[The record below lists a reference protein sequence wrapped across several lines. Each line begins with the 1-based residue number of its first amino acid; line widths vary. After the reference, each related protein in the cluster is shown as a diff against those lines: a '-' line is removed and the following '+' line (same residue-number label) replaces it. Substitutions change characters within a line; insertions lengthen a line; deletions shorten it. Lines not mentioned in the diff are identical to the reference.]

1 MKNSVKKI
9 ISLSIIGICCLSAN
23 AFKGYYQ
30 GIGKMAGKPSD
41 LWVILELDGEDGDY
55 NIGDAYKF
63 LGAYTTTGSGNNLTV
78 SIKVPGMPNSVL
90 KTTDGGESFEGK
102 VSLPMNQ
109 NLDLWLL
116 KVPKKLKPAEES
128 KEELTRVIGLPDGY
142 NSFLLMRQNTGI
154 YCVTGEV
161 SFSNGRFS
169 IYADTPSLQD
179 LLRNMKGEYEV
190 EGNSLKL
197 KTVSGHQLKGEIF
210 NNGNY
215 IKIDLGSGAGMK
227 LSMILIR

>member
-1 MKNSVKKI
+1 MKFSMKKI
-9 ISLSIIGICCLSAN
+9 ISFFILGICFLSAN

-41 LWVILELDGEDGDY
+41 LWVTLELDGDDGDY
-55 NIGDAYKF
+55 NLGDAYHF
-63 LGAYTTTGSGNNLTV
+63 LGAYTTTGSGSNFTV

-102 VSLPMNQ
+102 ISLPMNQ

-128 KEELTRVIGLPDGY
+128 KEALTEIIGSPDGY
-142 NSFLLMRQNTGI
+142 NSFLLMKQNSGI
-154 YCVTGEV
+154 YCVTSEV
-161 SFSNGRFS
+161 AFSNGRFS
-169 IYADTPSLQD
+169 LYADTPTLQD
-179 LLRNMKGEYEV
+179 LLHNMKGEYEV
-190 EGNSLKL
+190 EGNKLKL
-197 KTVSGHQLKGEIF
+197 KTDKGYILDGEIF

-227 LSMILIR
+227 LSIILIR